1 MPTIRL
7 IAFVLGVLLMGWPM
21 SQFRRTAA
29 QGTACTMSAVMTRTP
44 ENAVSGISNG
54 TPGALNRPLMTFKP
68 IVVGTASI
76 GTTGSGSAT
85 VMLAATPVGPVTAGV
100 SASPTS
106 IASGQLAIIT
116 WTTKNA
122 VRVTLNGTPVAL
134 NGSLAAKPSMTT
146 TYKVVATGSTGTTDW
161 GSATVRVIKA
171 PEGAVAAGVSASP
184 TSIASG
190 QASVITWTT
199 KNAVRA
205 TLNGKPA
212 VLNGSLAV
220 KPTTTTTYKVVATG
234 STGTTDWGSAT
245 VTVNG
250 NPTPTPTG
258 AVAAAVNASPT
269 SIVSGQSS
277 VVTWTTKNAA
287 RATLNGRPVALNGSL
302 AVKPTTTTTYK
313 VVATGS
319 TGTTDWGSATVTL
332 AGTSTPA
339 VAAGV
344 SASPTSIMSGPSSP
358 PADTDRSSAVRYVS
372 PTGSDTGDGSR
383 AHPWATIGHADSVV
397 MPGATVVVLDGK
409 YVGDITLASNGFSGR
424 PITYVAEH
432 KWRAK
437 LVGNTSGDGTAIVRV
452 SGSHIIIK
460 DFDITGTEANG
471 IILAYKGNTAKF
483 NQAMGNYVH
492 DIVTPCDSNS
502 GSALNSGGGDNYIG
516 ISHMDFI
523 GNVVS
528 NVTPYRGCPG
538 GHAAVGIHEAM
549 PFGLIINNI
558 VINSGYGI
566 QCWHA
571 ASNETIADNI
581 LINNLRGITV
591 GAGDSPGKIINDNTV
606 VQRNIIIGTSSW
618 AIAETGKTGLH
629 NRYLDN
635 MLFNNQYG
643 ITLQNG
649 LLPSESAIES
659 NSDAPS
665 RMQGLIFGRQSHT
678 RSDW

>member
-1 MPTIRL
+1 
-7 IAFVLGVLLMGWPM
+7 
-21 SQFRRTAA
+21 
-29 QGTACTMSAVMTRTP
+29 
-44 ENAVSGISNG
+44 
-54 TPGALNRPLMTFKP
+54 
-68 IVVGTASI
+68 
-76 GTTGSGSAT
+76 
-85 VMLAATPVGPVTAGV
+85 
-100 SASPTS
+100 
-106 IASGQLAIIT
+106 
-116 WTTKNA
+116 
-122 VRVTLNGTPVAL
+122 
-134 NGSLAAKPSMTT
+134 
-146 TYKVVATGSTGTTDW
+146 
-161 GSATVRVIKA
+161 
-171 PEGAVAAGVSASP
+171 
-184 TSIASG
+184 
-190 QASVITWTT
+190 
-199 KNAVRA
+199 
-205 TLNGKPA
+205 
-212 VLNGSLAV
+212 
-220 KPTTTTTYKVVATG
+220 
-234 STGTTDWGSAT
+234 
-245 VTVNG
+245 
-250 NPTPTPTG
+250 
-258 AVAAAVNASPT
+258 
-269 SIVSGQSS
+269 
-277 VVTWTTKNAA
+277 
-287 RATLNGRPVALNGSL
+287 
-302 AVKPTTTTTYK
+302 
-313 VVATGS
+313 
-319 TGTTDWGSATVTL
+319 
-332 AGTSTPA
+332 
-339 VAAGV
+339 
-344 SASPTSIMSGPSSP
+344 
-358 PADTDRSSAVRYVS
+358 VRYVS

-397 MPGATVVVLDGK
+397 VPGATVVVLDGK
-409 YVGDITLASNGFSGR
+409 YVGDITLASNGSSRR
-424 PITYVAEH
+424 PITYLAEH
-432 KWRAK
+432 KWKAK

-460 DFDITGTEANG
+460 DFDITGTDANG

-571 ASNETIADNI
+571 ASNETIDDNI

-659 NSDAPS
+659 DSDAPS